1 MELTRE
7 ENASSLQ
14 TSLPSYIHIEKAS
27 SSEQIKERQI
37 EHDFITGFLEER
49 EAERKNGLGLVDE
62 QSFLVAESEAV
73 LSIDSP
79 QNEEKEG

>member
-1 MELTRE
+1 MTL
-7 ENASSLQ
+7 LQ
-14 TSLPSYIHIEKAS
+14 
-27 SSEQIKERQI
+27 
-37 EHDFITGFLEER
+37 DFWRNLK
-49 EAERKNGLGLVDE
+49 AERKNGLGLVDE